1 MPHVW
6 IEDGDYHLIPRITEI
21 VSVMD
26 CEKKA
31 SLHPVHTGRSNYY
44 EMSTYVA
51 LKGTLVHHKIE
62 NYIRQKLQMQPLML
76 DLSPGDREMYNEV
89 LSDPDKTAW
98 INGQIEIGWE
108 NFLKFERDFKPYY
121 LVPEQS
127 MIYVARNSD
136 GSIDHKSSAKGTVDL
151 ICEIDPERM
160 SEKAYKILP
169 IDQRSTVILD
179 WKSGRSKVDS
189 HHTQL
194 EGYHWLIGV
203 TGTWDELVED
213 GTVMY
218 PMAHITNATGRS
230 YPISMCVLLGGKS
243 YSAHVYDM
251 TEGKFEEARKL
262 FFDPKP
268 IVLSRTKWTDT
279 IYRESYGCN
288 FCVYR
293 DNGCDIFSIKLFDET
308 GKVIA

>member
-98 INGQIEIGWE
+98 INGQIEIGSQLLIYL
-108 NFLKFERDFKPYY
+108 NTISVTDPTLTPRNITGAPIFKPFTEPLKY
-121 LVPEQS
+121 
-127 MIYVARNSD
+127 
-136 GSIDHKSSAKGTVDL
+136 
-151 ICEIDPERM
+151 
-160 SEKAYKILP
+160 
-169 IDQRSTVILD
+169 
-179 WKSGRSKVDS
+179 
-189 HHTQL
+189 
-194 EGYHWLIGV
+194 
-203 TGTWDELVED
+203 
-213 GTVMY
+213 
-218 PMAHITNATGRS
+218 IT
-230 YPISMCVLLGGKS
+230 
-243 YSAHVYDM
+243 
-251 TEGKFEEARKL
+251 
-262 FFDPKP
+262 
-268 IVLSRTKWTDT
+268 
-279 IYRESYGCN
+279 
-288 FCVYR
+288 
-293 DNGCDIFSIKLFDET
+293 
-308 GKVIA
+308 